1 MKIKRFLI
9 LIIFFVFLNASYLN
23 TINTNIK
30 LTSINYRDIN
40 NIIKQF
46 EATQD
51 KSIYTQKAEVQ
62 VCLNSYNKIVAL
74 TFDDGPN
81 PLTTPKL
88 LDGLAQRN
96 IKATFFLLGSCIEEN
111 KDIIKRMYNEGH
123 NIGNHS
129 YSHKNLLALDIQSA
143 KMEYSQTNEILNSII
158 GTSSIAFR
166 PPYGNYNETIQS
178 FINTPLVLWDIDPL
192 DWKDKDSDRIAN
204 HIIQKAKDGDIILLH
219 DIYQTSVDAAFKVID
234 TLEQRGFHFVTINEL
249 LTRNGVE
256 PHAGEVFRF
265 MNKIKDN
272 DD

>member
-1 MKIKRFLI
+1 MKNKELLI
-9 LIIFFVFLNASYLN
+9 LITFFMFLNVSCLN
-23 TINTNIK
+23 PINVNIK

-40 NIIKQF
+40 NIIKEF
-46 EATQD
+46 KATQNEAM
-51 KSIYTQKAEVQ
+51 YAQKVD
-62 VCLNSYNKIVAL
+62 VCLNNYNKIVAL

-129 YSHKNLLALDIQSA
+129 YSHKNLIALDLQTA
-143 KMEYSQTNEILNSII
+143 KMEYNQTNEILNSII

-178 FINTPLVLWDIDPL
+178 FISTPLVLWDIDPL
-192 DWKDKDSDRIAN
+192 DWKDKDSNKIAN
-204 HIIQKAKDGDIILLH
+204 HIIQRAKDGDIILLH

-234 TLEQRGFHFVTINEL
+234 TLEQRGFNFVTINEL

-265 MNKIKDN
+265 MNKINAD
-272 DD
+272 